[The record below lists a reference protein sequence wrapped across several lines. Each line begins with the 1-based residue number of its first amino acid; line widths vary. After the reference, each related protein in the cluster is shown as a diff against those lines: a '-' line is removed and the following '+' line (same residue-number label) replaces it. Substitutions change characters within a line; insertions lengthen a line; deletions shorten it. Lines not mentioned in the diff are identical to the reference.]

1 MTLRERG
8 EGNDEVTS
16 WLQGDYWREP
26 LVLYDAAQE
35 AEHALER
42 VQTMEDAPTSTECE
56 RYTNVEYEV
65 RADGKDACA
74 SHEMRSVEARGVE
87 RGGA

>member
-1 MTLRERG
+1 M
-8 EGNDEVTS
+8 
-16 WLQGDYWREP
+16 
-26 LVLYDAAQE
+26 LYDAAQE

-42 VQTMEDAPTSTECE
+42 MQTMEDAPTSTECK
-56 RYTNVEYEV
+56 RYTDSEYEG
-65 RADGKDACA
+65 RADEKDACA